1 MGTWG
6 GMVVRM
12 EEHTG
17 SWGHRGPVNGLS
29 IKSVQIP
36 RHRGCWCVC
45 ILVDRGT
52 MCLSNSCSVSQML
65 NDPLSHV
72 QFWFFFK
79 EKFPNLTTGKVA
91 QVAGR
96 VIMAYQKARDT
107 QSQGPQRE
115 EAREKQM
122 FTPGVLWRNASRIS
136 NFSPKRWVC
145 PWCTQYLLRT
155 YGQWFHHSGTA
166 TSTVRMSVKHCFT
179 SSWVF
184 FYFFLVHYSV
194 VGLTSVCMCAGTCVC
209 LHVHLH
215 MEVRDQLWLLFP
227 RNHLYWF
234 FFSFFFFLF
243 SF

>member
-1 MGTWG
+1 MGK
-6 GMVVRM
+6 
-12 EEHTG
+12 HTG
-17 SWGHRGPVNGLS
+17 SWGYRGPVNGLS

-45 ILVDRGT
+45 ILVDIGT

-65 NDPLSHV
+65 NDLLSHV
-72 QFWFFFK
+72 QFWFFFQRK
-79 EKFPNLTTGKVA
+79 VSKLNNRKGVPCGRKSHHGVSENLRHPEPRTAVP
-91 QVAGR
+91 
-96 VIMAYQKARDT
+96 D
-107 QSQGPQRE
+107 

-145 PWCTQYLLRT
+145 PWCTQCLLRT

-166 TSTVRMSVKHCFT
+166 TSTGRMSVKHYFT

-184 FYFFLVHYSV
+184 FHFFLVHYSV
-194 VGLTSVCMCAGTCVC
+194 VGLTSVCMCASTCVC
-209 LHVHLH
+209 LHVYLH

-227 RNHLYWF
+227 RNHLHW
-234 FFSFFFFLF
+234 FFFFLF
-243 SF
+243 LSFFLCIFLFSF